1 MLYLIKSAA
10 YRKDSTDENETFETI
25 LKIGYAETK
34 RRFFQY
40 LTENPTFRI
49 LYVIPDGDK
58 QDEKNLHNHFKEY
71 LVYGREWYSK
81 EKDILDYFA
90 THKTKKS
97 LEDLS
102 DHHSTRQF
110 SSIKKDIME
119 TFEYIEKFKF
129 LPLYIRGYKE
139 LDFVIEHD
147 RLDKELDEKGISL
160 EDQPSYIE
168 SLYPDIDFSICKSDK
183 FSDDTA
189 KLLKKFNKKP
199 DFVDRMKYLYGL
211 SKSKITLEFLLQ
223 LPYSVR
229 NLYSYS
235 IERCKALSYIESD
248 IKRDWENRVNN
259 HSLEDKLRDIIYS
272 SFEVGKRY
280 IKASI
285 KEDLRK
291 IYEDIGYRATPK
303 AIDLE
308 KYFQLK
314 SLMVMN
320 DSTGK
325 RENGFEILKKLD

>member
-119 TFEYIEKFKF
+119 TLEYIEKFKF
-129 LPLYIRGYKE
+129 LPLYMRGYKE

-147 RLDKELDEKGISL
+147 KLDKELDEKGISL

-199 DFVDRMKYLYGL
+199 DFPDRMKYLYGL

-223 LPYSVR
+223 LPYNIR
-229 NLYSYS
+229 NSYS
-235 IERCKALSYIESD
+235 FSMEKCKALSYRELD
-248 IKRDWENRVNN
+248 IQRFWKKKLNN
-259 HSLEDKLRDIIYS
+259 LSLENKLRENIYS
-272 SFEVGKRY
+272 NFSIGDRYTKVSLKEKLGK
-280 IKASI
+280 
-285 KEDLRK
+285 L
-291 IYEDIGYRATPK
+291 YEEIGYKATPK
-303 AIDLE
+303 ATDLK
-308 KYFQLK
+308 KYFKIKHILLTNK
-314 SLMVMN
+314 
-320 DSTGK
+320 DAGK
-325 RENGFEILKKLD
+325 RENGFEILEKLD